1 MSQSNFYAMLS
12 RMKYIN
18 RWGLMNNTRY
28 ENISE
33 HSQQV
38 AVLAHCLVLI
48 HNKRF
53 GGSLNPERAALLA
66 VFHDATE
73 IITGDMPT
81 PVKYANRD
89 IRDIYKDIEDKAS
102 DRLTSMLPEDFRD
115 EYSDILRQCG
125 SGDEELPED
134 FRDEYSDIL
143 RQCGSGDEELR
154 VFVKAADRL
163 SALIKCI
170 DEMRMG
176 NDEFKK
182 AKETIEQSIRD
193 MKLPEAEVFER
204 EFLPA
209 FSLPLDEMS

>member
-102 DRLTSMLPEDFRD
+102 DRLTSMLPEDFRG

-125 SGDEELPED
+125 SD
-134 FRDEYSDIL
+134 
-143 RQCGSGDEELR
+143 DEELR
-154 VFVKAADRL
+154 VFVKAADRF

>member
-1 MSQSNFYAMLS
+1 MSQSYFFAMLS

-53 GGSLNPERAALLA
+53 GGNLDPERAALLA
-66 VFHDATE
+66 IFHDATE

-89 IRDIYKDIEDKAS
+89 IRNIYREIEDKAA
-102 DRLTSMLPEDFRD
+102 DRLVSMLPEDFQED
-115 EYSDILRQCG
+115 YSRALKQNADGDDALR
-125 SGDEELPED
+125 P
-134 FRDEYSDIL
+134 
-143 RQCGSGDEELR
+143 
-154 VFVKAADRL
+154 FVKAADRF

-170 DEMRMG
+170 EEMRMG
-176 NDEFKK
+176 NDEFRS
-182 AKETIEQSIRD
+182 ARDSIAQSIRE
-193 MKLPEAEVFER
+193 MHLPEAEVFQS

-209 FSLPLDEMS
+209 SSLPLDELQ